1 MEKSEEIKQ
10 SWTGQKTWLS
20 VSEQFLAAMTK
31 DFFSKENWALN
42 SVYTQFSDFP
52 KIDHFYDEGSFI

>member
-31 DFFSKENWALN
+31 DFFLEGKLGIKLCLHL
-42 SVYTQFSDFP
+42 VFRFS
-52 KIDHFYDEGSFI
+52 